1 MLLHV
6 HASTGTD
13 THLLPGTQALNVLDR
28 SQKGQLAN
36 ASTFRW
42 RGVGRPQFRAQSLT
56 LRAALLGHGWNEPI
70 VRPPFTGIDTE
81 APTLF

>member
-1 MLLHV
+1 MI
-6 HASTGTD
+6 
-13 THLLPGTQALNVLDR
+13 DR

-36 ASTFRW
+36 ASIFRW

-56 LRAALLGHGWNEPI
+56 LRTALLGHGWNEPI
-70 VRPPFTGIDTE
+70 VWPPLTDIDIE